1 MGACKFVC
9 PFVSNRNLPFLY
21 CRLAVYF
28 IYIKKWGI
36 WVYGLVFNG
45 IFKIETIFNIFVYN
59 FRFSELNFRLVDL
72 KI

>member
-36 WVYGLVFNG
+36 WVYGLIFNG
-45 IFKIETIFNIFVYN
+45 IFKIETIFKIYVQ
-59 FRFSELNFRLVDL
+59 FSEPRFRLVDL
-72 KI
+72 KIKI